1 MVLQE
6 ARVGQIYLVEE
17 VDLPL
22 QLERRLEALGII
34 SGTKIKVLN
43 RKPQGALVI
52 FVRGTR
58 FAIGSGIAENIRIRE
73 AEA

>member
-6 ARVGQIYLVEE
+6 GKVNHSYVVERI
-17 VDLPL
+17 DLPL

-34 SGTKIKVLN
+34 SGTVVRVLN
-43 RKPQGALVI
+43 RKEHGALVI

-58 FAIGSGIAENIRIRE
+58 FAIGRGIAENIQVRE
-73 AEA
+73 ALQ

>member
-6 ARVGQIYLVEE
+6 GKVNHSYVVESI
-17 VDLPL
+17 DLPL

-34 SGTKIKVLN
+34 SGTVVRVLN
-43 RKPQGALVI
+43 RKEHGALVI

-58 FAIGSGIAENIRIRE
+58 FAIGRGIAEKIQVKE
-73 AEA
+73 ALQ